1 MAGSLIKIAE
11 TTVSTGVS
19 SVTLTGIDSTFDV
32 YKVVVSDI
40 EVDTDNKFMEY
51 RYTVSGTADSSSNY
65 DQSLCELRA
74 DSSFDFNGFT
84 NGNSGALDNLG
95 TATGETGNYVL
106 YLFNFNNSSEFSF
119 NTLEGVARSSAGN
132 LRSRQGGC
140 LLRVA
145 QVTDGISFGRFADS
159 GTNIDKGTFTLYGLR
174 K

>member
-1 MAGSLIKIAE
+1 
-11 TTVSTGVS
+11 
-19 SVTLTGIDSTFDV
+19 
-32 YKVVVSDI
+32 
-40 EVDTDNKFMEY
+40 
-51 RYTVSGTADSSSNY
+51 
-65 DQSLCELRA
+65 
-74 DSSFDFNGFT
+74 
-84 NGNSGALDNLG
+84 
-95 TATGETGNYVL
+95 
-106 YLFNFNNSSEFSF
+106 LFNFNNSSEFSF